1 MSQTPDKRF
10 TPQELA
16 GFDGSD
22 GKPTYVAYKGVVYDI
37 SASRMWKAGKHMN
50 RHHSGSDM
58 GLDLSQAPHAP
69 DVLERFPRV
78 GILEAP
84 ALAPE
89 PAADRVPA
97 WLSRFM
103 KRFPMLK
110 RHPHPMTVH
119 FPIAFCVIIPLCLI
133 LALVTGWSG
142 FDAAMIVL
150 LGAAT
155 LFTPVAIV
163 TGLFT
168 WWLNYATAVIKP
180 IIVKLIAT
188 PLLFLAVLWAFV
200 THLRTP
206 DLLAAP
212 GQHLAYIIVVLAL
225 LPLVSV
231 IGWFGAA
238 LTFPPHADE

>member
-1 MSQTPDKRF
+1 MSQTPDRRF

-22 GKPTYVAYKGVVYDI
+22 GKPAYVAYKGIVYDI
-37 SASRMWKAGKHMN
+37 TGSRLWKTGKHMN
-50 RHHSGSDM
+50 RHHAGADM
-58 GLDLSQAPHAP
+58 GLDLAQAPHAP

-78 GILEAP
+78 GLLEAP

-89 PAADRVPA
+89 QLADRVPPR
-97 WLSRFM
+97 LSRLM

-119 FPIAFCVIIPLCLI
+119 FPIAFCTLIPLCLL

-142 FDAAMIVL
+142 FDAAMVVL
-150 LGAAT
+150 LGAAV

-168 WWLNYATAVIKP
+168 WWLNYASARIKP
-180 IIVKLIAT
+180 VIIKLVAT
-188 PLLFLAVLWAFV
+188 PVLFLFVLWAFV
-200 THLRTP
+200 ARLNAP
-206 DLLAAP
+206 DFPAQP
-212 GQHLAYIIVVLAL
+212 GQHAGLIVLILAL
-225 LPLVSV
+225 FPLVSL

-238 LTFPPHADE
+238 LTFPPHED

>member
-22 GKPTYVAYKGVVYDI
+22 GKPAYVAHKGVVYDI
-37 SASRMWKAGKHMN
+37 SASKRWKDGKHMN
-50 RHHSGSDM
+50 RHHAGADM
-58 GLDLSQAPHAP
+58 GLDLAQAPHGA

-78 GILEAP
+78 GVLEAP

-89 PAADRVPA
+89 PVADRVPA
-97 WLSRFM
+97 WISKYM

-119 FPIAFCVIIPLCLI
+119 FPIAFCVLIPLCLL
-133 LALVTGWSG
+133 LALVTGWAG
-142 FDAAMIVL
+142 FDAAMLVL

-168 WWLNYATAVIKP
+168 WWLNYAAARIKP
-180 IIVKLIAT
+180 TIVKLIAT
-188 PLLFLAVLWAFV
+188 PILFLAVLWAFV
-200 THLRTP
+200 TRLNTP
-206 DLLAAP
+206 DFLAHP
-212 GQHLAYIIVVLAL
+212 GAHIGFIIVVLAL
-225 LPLVSV
+225 FPLVSL

-238 LTFPPHADE
+238 LTFPPHAD

>member
-37 SASRMWKAGKHMN
+37 SASRMWKGGKHMN
-50 RHHSGSDM
+50 RHHAGSDM

-200 THLRTP
+200 THLQTP

-225 LPLVSV
+225 LPLVSIV
-231 IGWFGAA
+231 GWFGAA